1 MTDQNTDDTD
11 TTVIPATGGTPGTDA
26 TGDPTGTHPMKRPR
40 KRIVAAAVAVVLVL
54 AGMGGGIALWRHQQ
68 AVEREALELAQ
79 ARTRCA
85 KTADARRLAQNEW
98 QALVDGDAAAMAK
111 TDKASVKDTGTLD
124 KLGKELDAKAP
135 AVTACTGGMASQV
148 DAKTR
153 HVSGETAWYRR
164 HTASLTKAVKAV
176 ETSILDKT
184 VADGQALLTSS
195 EGKVADEATRTALRQ
210 AVDKRDAT
218 AIRQATGN
226 VRASMK
232 AKQVADEA
240 AARAKAEAEAAAA
253 AAAAQAQA
261 QAQARRSSGT
271 TTRRATGQSTTRRQS
286 GTTGGNRTY
295 TQPNNGSGSGSSSS
309 TGNSSN
315 SGTSSSSGG
324 QSGCDSTGC
333 WFGGTFYPST
343 VNPNCTPGH
352 TGLCPI
358 G

>member
-26 TGDPTGTHPMKRPR
+26 TGDPTGTHPMKPSR

-135 AVTACTGGMASQV
+135 ATAACTGGTASQV

-153 HVSGETAWYRR
+153 RVGQETAWYRR

-184 VADGQALLTSS
+184 VAGGQALLTSS
-195 EGKVADEATRTALRQ
+195 EGKVADEATRTALRR
-210 AVDKRDAT
+210 AVDKRDAD
-218 AIRQATGN
+218 AIRQATGK

-232 AKQVADEA
+232 AKQEADEA

-261 QAQARRSSGT
+261 QAQAHRSSGT
-271 TTRRATGQSTTRRQS
+271 TTRRTTGQSTTRRQS
-286 GTTGGNRTY
+286 GTTGSNRTN
-295 TQPNNGSGSGSSSS
+295 TQPNNGSSSP
-309 TGNSSN
+309 GNSSN

>member
-11 TTVIPATGGTPGTDA
+11 TTVIPAAGGTPAADASGA
-26 TGDPTGTHPMKRPR
+26 TGGTHPMKRPR
-40 KRIVAAAVAVVLVL
+40 KRLVAAAVAVVLVL
-54 AGMGGGIALWRHQQ
+54 AGMGGGVALWRHRQ

-85 KTADARRLAQNEW
+85 KASDARRLAQNDW

-124 KLGKELDAKAP
+124 KLRGELDAKTPTTA
-135 AVTACTGGMASQV
+135 ACTGGTASRV

-184 VADGQALLTSS
+184 VADGRALLASS

-210 AVDKRDAT
+210 AVDKRDAD
-218 AIRQATGN
+218 AIRQATGK
-226 VRASMK
+226 VQASMK
-232 AKQVADEA
+232 AKQEADEA

-261 QAQARRSSGT
+261 QAQAQARRSSGT
-271 TTRRATGQSTTRRQS
+271 TTRRTTGQSGTRRQS
-286 GTTGGNRTY
+286 GTTGSNRTY
-295 TQPNNGSGSGSSSS
+295 TQPNNGSGSGG
-309 TGNSSN
+309 TGTSSN
-315 SGTSSSSGG
+315 TSGTSGNSNYDDLLHSIPGW
-324 QSGCDSTGC
+324 DSTEGC
-333 WFGGTFYPST
+333 NTTYQGQF
-343 VNPNCTPGH
+343 
-352 TGLCPI
+352 CPI

>member
-11 TTVIPATGGTPGTDA
+11 TTVIPATGGTPAADA
-26 TGDPTGTHPMKRPR
+26 TGATGGTHPMRRPR
-40 KRIVAAAVAVVLVL
+40 KRLVAAAVAVVLVL

-68 AVEREALELAQ
+68 AEEREALELTQ
-79 ARTRCA
+79 ARDRCA
-85 KTADARRLAQNEW
+85 KASDARRLAQNDW
-98 QALVDGDAAAMAK
+98 QALVDGDAVTVAK

-124 KLGKELDAKAP
+124 KLRGELDAKTPTTA
-135 AVTACTGGMASQV
+135 ACTGGTASRV

-153 HVSGETAWYRR
+153 RVGQETAWYRR

-184 VADGQALLTSS
+184 VADGQALLASS

-210 AVDKRDAT
+210 AVDKRDAD
-218 AIRQATGN
+218 AIRQATGK
-226 VRASMK
+226 VQASMK
-232 AKQVADEA
+232 AKQEADEA

-261 QAQARRSSGT
+261 QAQAHRSSGT
-271 TTRRATGQSTTRRQS
+271 TTRRTTGQSTTRRQS
-286 GTTGGNRTY
+286 GTTGSNRTY
-295 TQPNNGSGSGSSSS
+295 TQPNNNGSGSSSS
-309 TGNSSN
+309 TGTSSNTSTNSS
-315 SGTSSSSGG
+315 TGG
-324 QSGCDSTGC
+324 ASDGFDWNKHT
-333 WFGGTFYPST
+333 T
-343 VNPNCTPGH
+343 NPNCTPGH

>member
-11 TTVIPATGGTPGTDA
+11 TTVIPAAGGTPAADASGA
-26 TGDPTGTHPMKRPR
+26 TGGTHPMKPSR
-40 KRIVAAAVAVVLVL
+40 KRLVAAAVAVVLVL

-85 KTADARRLAQNEW
+85 KASDARRLAQNEW

-124 KLGKELDAKAP
+124 KLRGELDAKTPTTA
-135 AVTACTGGMASQV
+135 ACTGGTASRV

-153 HVSGETAWYRR
+153 RVSGETAWYRR

-184 VADGQALLTSS
+184 VADGRALLASS
-195 EGKVADEATRTALRQ
+195 EGKVADEATRSTLRQ
-210 AVDKRDAT
+210 AVDKRDAN
-218 AIRQATGN
+218 AIRQATGK
-226 VRASMK
+226 VQASMK
-232 AKQVADEA
+232 AKQEADEA

-261 QAQARRSSGT
+261 QAQARRASGT

-286 GTTGGNRTY
+286 GTTGNNYHTT
-295 TQPNNGSGSGSSSS
+295 TQSNNGSGSSS
-309 TGNSSN
+309 TGTSSNTSTNSS
-315 SGTSSSSGG
+315 TGG
-324 QSGCDSTGC
+324 ASDGFDWNKHT
-333 WFGGTFYPST
+333 T
-343 VNPNCTPGH
+343 NPNCVPGH

>member
-26 TGDPTGTHPMKRPR
+26 TGDPTGTHPMKPSR

-85 KTADARRLAQNEW
+85 KTADARRLAQNDW

-135 AVTACTGGMASQV
+135 ATAACTGGMASQV

-218 AIRQATGN
+218 AIRQATGK

-232 AKQVADEA
+232 AKQEADES

-261 QAQARRSSGT
+261 QARRSSGA
-271 TTRRATGQSTTRRQS
+271 TTRRATGQSTTHRQS

>member
-26 TGDPTGTHPMKRPR
+26 TGDPTGTHPMKPSR

-135 AVTACTGGMASQV
+135 ATAVCTGGTASQV

-232 AKQVADEA
+232 AKQEADEA

-261 QAQARRSSGT
+261 QAQARRASGT

-286 GTTGGNRTY
+286 GTTGNNYHTT
-295 TQPNNGSGSGSSSS
+295 TQSNNGSGSSS
-309 TGNSSN
+309 TGTSSNTSTNSS
-315 SGTSSSSGG
+315 TGG
-324 QSGCDSTGC
+324 ASDGFDWNKHT
-333 WFGGTFYPST
+333 T
-343 VNPNCTPGH
+343 NPNCVPGH

>member
-11 TTVIPATGGTPGTDA
+11 TTVIPATGGTPVADA
-26 TGDPTGTHPMKRPR
+26 TGATGGTHPMKRSR

-54 AGMGGGIALWRHQQ
+54 AGVGGGVALWRHQQ
-68 AVEREALELAQ
+68 AVEREALELVQ
-79 ARTRCA
+79 ARGRCA
-85 KTADARRLAQNEW
+85 KAADARRLAQNEW
-98 QALVDGDAAAMAK
+98 QALVDGDAAAVAK
-111 TDKASVKDTGTLD
+111 TDKASVKDTGMLD
-124 KLGKELDAKAP
+124 KLRGELDAKTP
-135 AVTACTGGMASQV
+135 ATAACTGGTASRV

-184 VADGQALLTSS
+184 VADGQALLASS

-232 AKQVADEA
+232 AKQEADEA
-240 AARAKAEAEAAAA
+240 DARAKAEAEAAAA
-253 AAAAQAQA
+253 AAAAQAQAQA

-286 GTTGGNRTY
+286 GTTGNNYRTTTQSNNR
-295 TQPNNGSGSGSSSS
+295 SGSSSS
-309 TGNSSN
+309 GNSSN
-315 SGTSSSSGG
+315 SSTSSSSGG
-324 QSGCDSTGC
+324 IPWYLQTGQSNDITGDPMESC
-333 WFGGTFYPST
+333 AHRLARGDI
-343 VNPNCTPGH
+343 
-352 TGLCPI
+352 CPV

>member
-11 TTVIPATGGTPGTDA
+11 TTVIPATGGTPAADA
-26 TGDPTGTHPMKRPR
+26 TGATGGTHPMKPSR
-40 KRIVAAAVAVVLVL
+40 KRLVAAAVAVVLVL
-54 AGMGGGIALWRHQQ
+54 AGMGGGVALWRHRQ

-85 KTADARRLAQNEW
+85 KASDARRLAQNEW

-124 KLGKELDAKAP
+124 KLRGELDAKTPTA
-135 AVTACTGGMASQV
+135 AACTGGTASRV

-153 HVSGETAWYRR
+153 RVSRETAWYRR

-184 VADGQALLTSS
+184 VADGQALLASS
-195 EGKVADEATRTALRQ
+195 EGKVADEATRTALRR
-210 AVDKRDAT
+210 AVDKRDAD
-218 AIRQATGN
+218 AIRQATGK
-226 VRASMK
+226 VQASMK
-232 AKQVADEA
+232 AKQEADEA

-261 QAQARRSSGT
+261 QAHRSSGT
-271 TTRRATGQSTTRRQS
+271 TTRRRTGQSTTRRQS
-286 GTTGGNRTY
+286 GTTGSNRTY
-295 TQPNNGSGSGSSSS
+295 TQPNNGSGSSS

-324 QSGCDSTGC
+324 IPWYLQTGQSNDITGDPMESC
-333 WFGGTFYPST
+333 AHRMARGDI
-343 VNPNCTPGH
+343 
-352 TGLCPI
+352 CPV

>member
-11 TTVIPATGGTPGTDA
+11 TTVIPATGGTPAADTSGA
-26 TGDPTGTHPMKRPR
+26 TGGTHPMKPSR
-40 KRIVAAAVAVVLVL
+40 KRLVAAAVAVVLVL
-54 AGMGGGIALWRHQQ
+54 AGMGGGIALWRHRQ

-124 KLGKELDAKAP
+124 KLRGELDAKAP

-184 VADGQALLTSS
+184 VADGQALLASS

-210 AVDKRDAT
+210 AVDKRDAD

-232 AKQVADEA
+232 AKQEADEA
-240 AARAKAEAEAAAA
+240 DARAKAEAEAAAA

-261 QAQARRSSGT
+261 QAQAQARRSSGT
-271 TTRRATGQSTTRRQS
+271 TTRRSTGQSTTRRQS
-286 GTTGGNRTY
+286 GTTGNNYHTT
-295 TQPNNGSGSGSSSS
+295 TQSNNGSGSSS
-309 TGNSSN
+309 TGTSSNTSTNSS
-315 SGTSSSSGG
+315 TGG
-324 QSGCDSTGC
+324 ASDGFDWNKHT
-333 WFGGTFYPST
+333 T
-343 VNPNCTPGH
+343 NPNCVPGH

>member
-26 TGDPTGTHPMKRPR
+26 TGDPTGTHPMKPSR

-68 AVEREALELAQ
+68 AVERETLELAQ

-85 KTADARRLAQNEW
+85 KTADTRRLAQNEW

-232 AKQVADEA
+232 AKQEADEA

-261 QAQARRSSGT
+261 QAQARRASGT

-295 TQPNNGSGSGSSSS
+295 TQPNNGSGSGG
-309 TGNSSN
+309 TGTSSN
-315 SGTSSSSGG
+315 TSGTSGNSNYDDLLHSIPGW
-324 QSGCDSTGC
+324 DSTEGC
-333 WFGGTFYPST
+333 NTTYKGQF
-343 VNPNCTPGH
+343 
-352 TGLCPI
+352 CPI

>member
-26 TGDPTGTHPMKRPR
+26 TGDPTGTHPMKPSR

-85 KTADARRLAQNEW
+85 KTADARRLAQNDW

-135 AVTACTGGMASQV
+135 ATAACTGGMASQV

-218 AIRQATGN
+218 AIRQATGK

-232 AKQVADEA
+232 AKQEADEA

-253 AAAAQAQA
+253 AAAAQA

>member
-26 TGDPTGTHPMKRPR
+26 TGDPTGTHPMKPSR

-85 KTADARRLAQNEW
+85 KTADARRLAQNDW

-135 AVTACTGGMASQV
+135 ATAACTGGMASQV

-218 AIRQATGN
+218 AIRQATGK

-232 AKQVADEA
+232 AKQEADES

-261 QAQARRSSGT
+261 QARRSSGA

>member
-85 KTADARRLAQNEW
+85 KTADARRLAQNDW

-232 AKQVADEA
+232 AKQEADEA

-261 QAQARRSSGT
+261 QAQAQARRSSGT
-271 TTRRATGQSTTRRQS
+271 TTRRSTGQSTTRRQS
-286 GTTGGNRTY
+286 GTTGNNYHTT
-295 TQPNNGSGSGSSSS
+295 TQSNNGSGSSS
-309 TGNSSN
+309 TGTSSNTSTNSS
-315 SGTSSSSGG
+315 TGG
-324 QSGCDSTGC
+324 ASDGFDWNKHT
-333 WFGGTFYPST
+333 T
-343 VNPNCTPGH
+343 NPNCVPGH

>member
-26 TGDPTGTHPMKRPR
+26 TGDPTGTHPMKPSR
-40 KRIVAAAVAVVLVL
+40 KRLVAAAVAVVLVL
-54 AGMGGGIALWRHQQ
+54 AGMGGGIALWRHRQ

-79 ARTRCA
+79 ARDRCA

-135 AVTACTGGMASQV
+135 ATAACTGGTASQV

-232 AKQVADEA
+232 AKQEADEA

-261 QAQARRSSGT
+261 QARRSSGT
-271 TTRRATGQSTTRRQS
+271 TTRRTTGQSGTRRQS
-286 GTTGGNRTY
+286 GTTGSNRTY
-295 TQPNNGSGSGSSSS
+295 TQPNNNGSGSSS

-315 SGTSSSSGG
+315 SGTSSGGSS
-324 QSGCDSTGC
+324 SDSEQLPWYLQTD
-333 WFGGTFYPST
+333 
-343 VNPNCTPGH
+343 PNSPYSCAAYHARGE
-352 TGLCPI
+352 GCPI

>member
-26 TGDPTGTHPMKRPR
+26 TGDPTGTHPMKPSR

-218 AIRQATGN
+218 AIGQATGN

-232 AKQVADEA
+232 AKQEADEA

-261 QAQARRSSGT
+261 QAQTQAQARRSSGT
-271 TTRRATGQSTTRRQS
+271 TTRRSTGQSTTRRQS
-286 GTTGGNRTY
+286 GTTGNNYHTT
-295 TQPNNGSGSGSSSS
+295 TQSNNGSGSSS
-309 TGNSSN
+309 TGTSSNTSTNSS
-315 SGTSSSSGG
+315 TGG
-324 QSGCDSTGC
+324 ASDGFDWNKHT
-333 WFGGTFYPST
+333 T
-343 VNPNCTPGH
+343 NPNCVPGH

>member
-11 TTVIPATGGTPGTDA
+11 TTVIPATGGTPAADASGA
-26 TGDPTGTHPMKRPR
+26 TGGTHPMKRPR
-40 KRIVAAAVAVVLVL
+40 KRLVAAAVAVVLVL
-54 AGMGGGIALWRHQQ
+54 AGMGGGIALWRHRQ

-79 ARTRCA
+79 ARDRCA

-124 KLGKELDAKAP
+124 KLGKELDAKTP
-135 AVTACTGGMASQV
+135 ATAACTGGTASQV

-164 HTASLTKAVKAV
+164 HTASLTKAVKGV
-176 ETSILDKT
+176 ETSILGKT
-184 VADGQALLTSS
+184 VADGQALLASS

-210 AVDKRDAT
+210 AVGKRNADA
-218 AIRQATGN
+218 IGQATGK

-232 AKQVADEA
+232 AKQEADEA

-261 QAQARRSSGT
+261 QARRSSGT
-271 TTRRATGQSTTRRQS
+271 TTRRATGQSGTRRQS

-295 TQPNNGSGSGSSSS
+295 TQPNNGSGSGG
-309 TGNSSN
+309 TGTSSN
-315 SGTSSSSGG
+315 TSGTSGNSNYDDLLHSIPGW
-324 QSGCDSTGC
+324 DSTEGC
-333 WFGGTFYPST
+333 NTTYKGQF
-343 VNPNCTPGH
+343 
-352 TGLCPI
+352 CPI

>member
-11 TTVIPATGGTPGTDA
+11 TTVIPAAGGIPAADA
-26 TGDPTGTHPMKRPR
+26 TGATGGTHPMKRPR
-40 KRIVAAAVAVVLVL
+40 KRLVAAAVAVVLVL
-54 AGMGGGIALWRHQQ
+54 AGMGGGVALWRHRQ
-68 AVEREALELAQ
+68 AEEREALELAQ
-79 ARTRCA
+79 ARDRCA
-85 KTADARRLAQNEW
+85 KTADARRLAQNDW
-98 QALVDGDAAAMAK
+98 QALVDGDAATVAK

-124 KLGKELDAKAP
+124 KLRGELDATTPTA
-135 AVTACTGGMASQV
+135 AACTGGTASRV

-153 HVSGETAWYRR
+153 RVGQETAWYRR

-184 VADGQALLTSS
+184 VADGRTLLASS

-210 AVDKRDAT
+210 AVDKRDT
-218 AIRQATGN
+218 DAIRQATGQ
-226 VRASMK
+226 VQASMK
-232 AKQVADEA
+232 AKQEADEA

-261 QAQARRSSGT
+261 QAQAQAHRSSGT
-271 TTRRATGQSTTRRQS
+271 TTRRTTGQSGTRRQS
-286 GTTGGNRTY
+286 GTTGSNRTY
-295 TQPNNGSGSGSSSS
+295 TQPNNNGSGSSSS

-324 QSGCDSTGC
+324 IPWYLQTGQSNDITGDPMESC
-333 WFGGTFYPST
+333 AHRMARGDI
-343 VNPNCTPGH
+343 
-352 TGLCPI
+352 CPV

>member
-11 TTVIPATGGTPGTDA
+11 TTVIPATGGTPAADTSGA
-26 TGDPTGTHPMKRPR
+26 TGGTHPMKPSR
-40 KRIVAAAVAVVLVL
+40 KRLVAAAVAVVLVL
-54 AGMGGGIALWRHQQ
+54 AGMGGGIALWRHRQ

-124 KLGKELDAKAP
+124 KLRGELDAKTPTTA
-135 AVTACTGGMASQV
+135 ACTGGTASRV

-153 HVSGETAWYRR
+153 RVGQETAWYRR

-184 VADGQALLTSS
+184 VADGQALLASS

-210 AVDKRDAT
+210 AVDKRDAD
-218 AIRQATGN
+218 AIRQATGKIQ
-226 VRASMK
+226 ASMK
-232 AKQVADEA
+232 AKQEADEA

-261 QAQARRSSGT
+261 QAHRSSGT
-271 TTRRATGQSTTRRQS
+271 TTRRTTGQSTTRRQS

-295 TQPNNGSGSGSSSS
+295 TQPNNNGSGSSSS
-309 TGNSSN
+309 TGTSSNTSTNSS
-315 SGTSSSSGG
+315 TGG
-324 QSGCDSTGC
+324 ASDGFDWNKHT
-333 WFGGTFYPST
+333 T
-343 VNPNCTPGH
+343 NPNCTPGH